1 MDISVS
7 SFLGVAIRGT
17 DIGDFSAS
25 AGGMVGISQDFNP
38 GQPFGK
44 ALRSM
49 VCWGLYKV
57 ARDTPRVRYP
67 SSLRIAGRAR
77 R

>member
-17 DIGDFSAS
+17 NIGDFSAS

-38 GQPFGK
+38 PATFREGFVIHKILGF
-44 ALRSM
+44 
-49 VCWGLYKV
+49 V
-57 ARDTPRVRYP
+57 
-67 SSLRIAGRAR
+67 
-77 R
+77 

>member
-17 DIGDFSAS
+17 NIGDFSAS

-38 GQPFGK
+38 GN
-44 ALRSM
+44 LREGF
-49 VCWGLYKV
+49 VIHKILGFV
-57 ARDTPRVRYP
+57 
-67 SSLRIAGRAR
+67 
-77 R
+77 